1 MTETAIG
8 VVGCGGRMG
17 RALIRQIS
25 QTDGCGLAGG
35 TEIEG
40 HHAIGID
47 LGSLAGLEEPLGL
60 VASTDRQA
68 LFESSDVVIDF
79 TVPETTALLA
89 PLAAQTNTAHIIG
102 TTGLDADQA
111 QAIADAAGS
120 TVVVQAPNFS
130 LGVNLLAALTRQV
143 AQTLD
148 PQFDIEIVEMHHRHK
163 VDAPS
168 GTALA
173 LGRAAA
179 EGRGVNLDEVAD
191 RVRDGITGARKVG
204 DIGFANMRG
213 GNVVGDH
220 TVVFAADD
228 ERIELSHKAG
238 DRTIFARGAVHA
250 ALWSRGQPAGYY
262 TMADVLGF

>member
-1 MTETAIG
+1 MTELAIG

-17 RALIRQIS
+17 RALIRQIN
-25 QTDGCGLAGG
+25 QTQGCTLAGG
-35 TEIEG
+35 TEVDG

-47 LGSLAGLEEPLGL
+47 LGSLAGLEGPLGQ
-60 VASTDRQA
+60 VASNDRQA

-89 PLAAQTNTAHIIG
+89 KLAVETNTAHIIG
-102 TTGLDADQA
+102 TTGLDAEQA
-111 QAIADAAGS
+111 QAIADAARE
-120 TVVVQAPNFS
+120 TVVVQSPNFS
-130 LGVNLLAALTRQV
+130 LGVNLLTALTRQV

-148 PQFDIEIVEMHHRHK
+148 SQFDIEVLEMHHRHK

-173 LGRAAA
+173 LGQAAA
-179 EGRGVNLDEVAD
+179 DGRGVSLEDAAD
-191 RVRDGITGARKVG
+191 RGRDGITGARKDG
-204 DIGFANMRG
+204 DIGFASLRG

-228 ERIELSHKAG
+228 ERIELTHKAG
-238 DRTIFARGAVHA
+238 DRTIFARGAIHA
-250 ALWSRGQPAGYY
+250 ALWSKNQPPGYY